1 MDSIQLRYSEPK
13 EIFIFSSKIDIQDV
27 IDNKPTSDEFLTFFA
42 ELINIKRTNM
52 IPDIEKNPEFL
63 DDSGEPNDNKN
74 TKQLKSAHLK
84 NSKIKPLFQIMR
96 YCIHYRRQST
106 PFHIADTSAIYEKYK
121 SKVIITQQ
129 NRLGLSVSYNTIKI
143 YCTKLAKCSINF
155 SKSNFMVC

>member
-42 ELINIKRTNM
+42 ELINIKRTNL

-84 NSKIKPLFQIMR
+84 NSKINR
-96 YCIHYRRQST
+96 C
-106 PFHIADTSAIYEKYK
+106 
-121 SKVIITQQ
+121 SK
-129 NRLGLSVSYNTIKI
+129 
-143 YCTKLAKCSINF
+143 
-155 SKSNFMVC
+155 